1 MRRFF
6 TAKTFRAYVIFYAI
20 GTLGA
25 IQIPIVGLTPVKS
38 MEQLGA
44 LAVFLGYFLLK
55 FICDKAEKEKMD
67 AHEKWALTRK
77 VAIAGAVAGGIVVGA
92 LWPTGYFGPLSSRI
106 RGLFVQHTRTGNPL
120 VDSVAEHQPT
130 SPQAYWQYL
139 NVFCY
144 FAPFGM
150 IGEMVNN
157 PTQSATFLVA
167 YAFVTCVSPPTS
179 LPPASA
185 TPKNPV
191 RVPSSP
197 CAMLDPEVGRI
208 SSLTRPLPTQCR
220 YYFCSKM
227 SRLVILL
234 GPMASCLGSIFLVWV
249 LEWATSEMVEF
260 FNESMDESE
269 EAAEEDAGPTASPAP
284 GSAKKGK
291 KKKKGP
297 AVSSPTPS
305 KGGEKKNKK
314 GGAPK
319 NAVDNMVKPIKEW
332 YAENKGSRRIM
343 AFSLS
348 LFLLSLSSFFY
359 RCESPFFFLSPL
371 TPPFF

>member
-1 MRRFF
+1 
-6 TAKTFRAYVIFYAI
+6 
-20 GTLGA
+20 
-25 IQIPIVGLTPVKS
+25 
-38 MEQLGA
+38 
-44 LAVFLGYFLLK
+44 
-55 FICDKAEKEKMD
+55 
-67 AHEKWALTRK
+67 
-77 VAIAGAVAGGIVVGA
+77 
-92 LWPTGYFGPLSSRI
+92 
-106 RGLFVQHTRTGNPL
+106 
-120 VDSVAEHQPT
+120 
-130 SPQAYWQYL
+130 
-139 NVFCY
+139 
-144 FAPFGM
+144 
-150 IGEMVNN
+150 
-157 PTQSATFLVA
+157 
-167 YAFVTCVSPPTS
+167 
-179 LPPASA
+179 
-185 TPKNPV
+185 
-191 RVPSSP
+191 
-197 CAMLDPEVGRI
+197 MLDSEVGRI
-208 SSLTRPLPTQCR
+208 LSLTRPLPTQCR

-249 LEWATSEMVEF
+249 LEWATSEMFEF

-359 RCESPFFFLSPL
+359 RCESPLFSVRTDSTFLLTALCRANPVFPASVVSLATPLAVTCSPPGSPHVL
-371 TPPFF
+371 TTAFALPQVLVLDWGANVRAFHHVPSQVWFRRDDHGG